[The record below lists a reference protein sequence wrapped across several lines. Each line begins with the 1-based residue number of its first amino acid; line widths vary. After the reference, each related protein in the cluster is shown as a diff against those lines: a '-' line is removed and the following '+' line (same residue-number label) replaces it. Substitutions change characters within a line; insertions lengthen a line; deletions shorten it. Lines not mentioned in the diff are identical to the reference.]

1 MGEPLWED
9 KGGRRRS
16 RRGEGG
22 GKEKIEEEY
31 TKEARLA
38 WRPRVP
44 TDSHR
49 LPAPSPSS
57 PPPSL
62 PTSCLPIHAAY
73 PAPSGWRHAQDASGV
88 KLPPSLRP
96 FLSSSRS
103 LFLPPPSL
111 PPSPR
116 RHVPPTLLH
125 NPVGS
130 SLPFGG
136 ITIPCDS

>member
-1 MGEPLWED
+1 MKGWESLYGKT
-9 KGGRRRS
+9 KGGRRR
-16 RRGEGG
+16 RRVEGG
-22 GKEKIEEEY
+22 RKEEIEEEY

-57 PPPSL
+57 PPPSS

-103 LFLPPPSL
+103 LFLPPPS
-111 PPSPR
+111 PPPC
-116 RHVPPTLLH
+116 PPTLLH
-125 NPVGS
+125 DPVGS
-130 SLPFGG
+130 SLPLGG
-136 ITIPCDS
+136 ITIPSDS